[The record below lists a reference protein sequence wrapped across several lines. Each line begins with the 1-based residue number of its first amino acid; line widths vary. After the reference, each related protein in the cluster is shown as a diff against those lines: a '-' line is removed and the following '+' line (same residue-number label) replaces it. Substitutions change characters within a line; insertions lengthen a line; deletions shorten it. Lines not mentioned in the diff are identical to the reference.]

1 MMNQSKKALSER
13 LKASRENKNLKQN
26 KIADMLDIHNST
38 LAKYESG
45 DREPDTDT
53 LIRLADLYEVSL
65 EWLIAGKT
73 SRETNT
79 YQGGYKSGD
88 FLSVGGILH
97 QITKEEAEHLKES
110 LNMFR
115 LLTTKRNRQKKE

>member
-1 MMNQSKKALSER
+1 MNQTKKALSER
-13 LKASRENKNLKQN
+13 LKASRENKNFKQN
-26 KIADMLDIHNST
+26 KIAEMLDIHNST

-53 LIRLADLYEVSL
+53 LMRLADLYEVSL
-65 EWLIAGKT
+65 EWLIAGKN
-73 SRETNT
+73 SQDSNT

-88 FLSVGGILH
+88 FLSMGGILH

-110 LNMFR
+110 LSMFR
-115 LLTTKRNRQKKE
+115 LLTTKRNRQKNE

>member
-1 MMNQSKKALSER
+1 MNQNRKALSER
-13 LKASRENKNLKQN
+13 LKLSREYKNFKQN

-65 EWLIAGKT
+65 EWLIAGK
-73 SRETNT
+73 SSHLSNTNHT
-79 YQGGYKSGD
+79 EQNFAD
-88 FLSVGGILH
+88 LLILNGSKH
-97 QITKEEAEHLKES
+97 ELTKEEAKHLKDS
-110 LNMFR
+110 LEMFR
-115 LLTTKRNRQKKE
+115 LLKAKRNR